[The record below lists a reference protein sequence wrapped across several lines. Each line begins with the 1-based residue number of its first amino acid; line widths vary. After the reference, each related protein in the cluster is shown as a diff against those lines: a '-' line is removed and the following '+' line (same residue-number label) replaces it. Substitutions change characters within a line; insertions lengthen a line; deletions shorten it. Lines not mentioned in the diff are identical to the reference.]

1 MTTHEIEG
9 NFNFYDELYKSLDDS
24 DDEDE
29 TNKCQIT
36 GLLLKDKSVS
46 LECNHHFNYDALYK
60 EICTQKYDFRTYN
73 VQMLSHK
80 DHRKFVT
87 SGFDYYIKCPYCRNI
102 QFTILPYYE
111 ELGLEQKY
119 GINCS
124 DKTLESSQNNYYYYS
139 RGYLLDTYTFKAYGA
154 TFKKSKETC
163 CYKSIHGYLCEGT
176 FIAPIPNTYVSACSP
191 HYKSEL
197 QKYKLL
203 EKNKLFLEK
212 KQILEEKK
220 QILEE
225 KKQIL
230 KEKKNS
236 KGLPKIKNELI
247 KNELI
252 KNELINQKNPIGQYV
267 PDILDDELNLEEEE
281 GLKQG
286 CTTILKSGP
295 NKGKQCCCKTVND
308 IGICKRHNL
317 KEPIL
322 KEPIKEKD

>member
-1 MTTHEIEG
+1 MSIHKMEG
-9 NFNFYDELYKSLDDS
+9 EFNFYDELYKSLDDS
-24 DDEDE
+24 DNEDDA
-29 TNKCQIT
+29 NMCQIT
-36 GLLLKDKSVS
+36 GLPLVDKFITM
-46 LECNHHFNYDALYK
+46 ECNHHFNYDALYK
-60 EICTQKYDFRTYN
+60 EICIQKFKFKTYDN
-73 VQMLSHK
+73 LHHK
-80 DHRKFVT
+80 DQNKLRK
-87 SGFDYYIKCPYCRNI
+87 SGLNYFIRCPYCRNI

-124 DKTLESSQNNYYYYS
+124 DKTLESPQNNYYYCN
-139 RGYLLDTYTFKAYGA
+139 RGYLLDTYSFKACGA
-154 TFKKSKETC
+154 TFKKSQETC
-163 CYKSIHGYLCEGT
+163 CYKSIHGYKCEGT
-176 FIAPIPNTYVSACSP
+176 FVAPISNTYVSACRP

-220 QILEE
+220 QILKE

-230 KEKKNS
+230 EEKKKS

-252 KNELINQKNPIGQYV
+252 NQNNPIGQYV
-267 PDILDDELNLEEEE
+267 PDILDELEKELN
-281 GLKQG
+281 QG
-286 CTTILKSGP
+286 CTAILKSGP

-308 IGICKRHNL
+308 VGICKRH
-317 KEPIL
+317 K
-322 KEPIKEKD
+322 PIKEKD

>member
-1 MTTHEIEG
+1 MTTHEIDE

-29 TNKCQIT
+29 TDKCQIT
-36 GLLLKDKSVS
+36 GLLLKEKSVS
-46 LECNHHFNYDALYK
+46 LECSHHFNYDALYTEMCK
-60 EICTQKYDFRTYN
+60 QKYVFGTYN
-73 VQMLSHK
+73 VKTLSYK
-80 DHRKFVT
+80 DQRTFVT

-124 DKTLESSQNNYYYYS
+124 DKTLESPQNNYYYCN

-154 TFKKSKETC
+154 TFKKSQETC
-163 CYKSIHGYLCEGT
+163 CYKSIHGYKCEGT
-176 FIAPIPNTYVSACSP
+176 FVAPISNTYVSACRP

-212 KQILEEKK
+212 KQILLEKK

-230 KEKKNS
+230 EEKK
-236 KGLPKIKNELI
+236 KTKKLPKI

-267 PDILDDELNLEEEE
+267 PDDPNEEIILEKDLN
-281 GLKQG
+281 QG
-286 CTTILKSGP
+286 CTIILKSGP

-308 IGICKRHNL
+308 VGICKRHNYCSIQL
-317 KEPIL
+317 IL
-322 KEPIKEKD
+322 

>member
-1 MTTHEIEG
+1 MTTHEIDEK
-9 NFNFYDELYKSLDDS
+9 FNFYDELYKSLDDS

-29 TNKCQIT
+29 TDKCQIT
-36 GLLLKDKSVS
+36 GLLLKEKSVS
-46 LECNHHFNYDALYK
+46 LECSHHFNYDALYTEMCK
-60 EICTQKYDFRTYN
+60 QKYVFGTYN
-73 VQMLSHK
+73 VKTLSYK
-80 DHRKFVT
+80 DQRTFVT

-124 DKTLESSQNNYYYYS
+124 DKTLESPQNNYYYCN

-154 TFKKSKETC
+154 TFKKSQETC
-163 CYKSIHGYLCEGT
+163 CYKSIHGYKCEGT
-176 FIAPIPNTYVSACSP
+176 FVAPISNTYVSACRP

-220 QILEE
+220 KT
-225 KKQIL
+225 KK
-230 KEKKNS
+230 
-236 KGLPKIKNELI
+236 LPKIKNDI
-247 KNELI
+247 
-252 KNELINQKNPIGQYV
+252 INQKNPIGQYV
-267 PDILDDELNLEEEE
+267 PDDPNEEIILEKDLN
-281 GLKQG
+281 QG

-308 IGICKRHNL
+308 VGICKRHNL
-317 KEPIL
+317 KD
-322 KEPIKEKD
+322 PIKEKDPII

>member
-60 EICTQKYDFRTYN
+60 EICKQKYDFRTYN

-176 FIAPIPNTYVSACSP
+176 FVAPIPNTYVSACSP

-212 KQILEEKK
+212 KQILKEKK

-230 KEKKNS
+230 KEKKKS

-252 KNELINQKNPIGQYV
+252 NKKNPIGQYV
-267 PDILDDELNLEEEE
+267 PDDETKPDEEEDEEEE
-281 GLKQG
+281 EEKEKEFKQG

-317 KEPIL
+317 KEPI
-322 KEPIKEKD
+322 KEKD

>member
-1 MTTHEIEG
+1 MTTHEIDEK
-9 NFNFYDELYKSLDDS
+9 FNFYDELYKSLDDS

-29 TNKCQIT
+29 TDKCQIT
-36 GLLLKDKSVS
+36 GLLLKEKSVS
-46 LECNHHFNYDALYK
+46 LECSHHFNYDALYTEMCK
-60 EICTQKYDFRTYN
+60 QKYVFGTYN
-73 VQMLSHK
+73 VKTLSYK
-80 DHRKFVT
+80 DQRTFVT

-124 DKTLESSQNNYYYYS
+124 DKTLESPQNNYYYCN

-154 TFKKSKETC
+154 TFKKSQETC
-163 CYKSIHGYLCEGT
+163 CYKSIHGYKCEGT
-176 FIAPIPNTYVSACSP
+176 FVAPISNTYVSACRP

-225 KKQIL
+225 KK
-230 KEKKNS
+230 KTKK
-236 KGLPKIKNELI
+236 LPKIKNDI
-247 KNELI
+247 
-252 KNELINQKNPIGQYV
+252 INQKNPIGQYV
-267 PDILDDELNLEEEE
+267 PDDPNEEIILEKDLN
-281 GLKQG
+281 QG

-308 IGICKRHNL
+308 VGICKRHS
-317 KEPIL
+317 
-322 KEPIKEKD
+322 PIKEKDPII

>member
-36 GLLLKDKSVS
+36 GLLLKEKSVS
-46 LECNHHFNYDALYK
+46 LECNHHFNYDALYT
-60 EICTQKYDFRTYN
+60 EICKQKYAFGTYN
-73 VQMLSHK
+73 VKTLSHK
-80 DHRKFVT
+80 DQRTFVT

-124 DKTLESSQNNYYYYS
+124 DKTLESSQNNYYYCN

-176 FIAPIPNTYVSACSP
+176 FVAPIPNTYVSACSP

-203 EKNKLFLEK
+203 EKNKLLLEK
-212 KQILEEKK
+212 KQ
-220 QILEE
+220 
-225 KKQIL
+225 
-230 KEKKNS
+230 S
-236 KGLPKIKNELI
+236 KGLLKIKN
-247 KNELI
+247 KLI

-267 PDILDDELNLEEEE
+267 PDDETKPEEEKE
-281 GLKQG
+281 LKQG

-317 KEPIL
+317 KEPS
-322 KEPIKEKD
+322 IKEKD

>member
-1 MTTHEIEG
+1 MTTHEIDEK
-9 NFNFYDELYKSLDDS
+9 FNFYDELYKSLDDS

-29 TNKCQIT
+29 TDKCQIT
-36 GLLLKDKSVS
+36 GLLLKEKSVS
-46 LECNHHFNYDALYK
+46 LECSHHFNYDALYTEMCK
-60 EICTQKYDFRTYN
+60 QKYVFGTYN
-73 VQMLSHK
+73 VKTLSYK
-80 DHRKFVT
+80 DQRTFVT

-124 DKTLESSQNNYYYYS
+124 DKTLESPQNNYYYCN

-154 TFKKSKETC
+154 TFKKSQETC
-163 CYKSIHGYLCEGT
+163 CYKSIHGYKCEGT
-176 FIAPIPNTYVSACSP
+176 FVAPISNTYVSACRP

-220 QILEE
+220 KT
-225 KKQIL
+225 KK
-230 KEKKNS
+230 
-236 KGLPKIKNELI
+236 LPKIKNDI
-247 KNELI
+247 
-252 KNELINQKNPIGQYV
+252 INQKNPIGQYV
-267 PDILDDELNLEEEE
+267 PDDPNEEIILEKDLN
-281 GLKQG
+281 QG

-308 IGICKRHNL
+308 VGICKRHS
-317 KEPIL
+317 
-322 KEPIKEKD
+322 PIKEKDPII

>member
-1 MTTHEIEG
+1 MTTHKIEG

-36 GLLLKDKSVS
+36 GSLLKDKSVS

-60 EICTQKYDFRTYN
+60 EICKQKYTFGTYN
-73 VQMLSHK
+73 VKTLSHK
-80 DHRKFVT
+80 DQRKFVT

-124 DKTLESSQNNYYYYS
+124 DKTLESSQNNYYYCN

-163 CYKSIHGYLCEGT
+163 CYKSIHGYKCEGT
-176 FIAPIPNTYVSACSP
+176 FVAPIPNTYVSACGP

-197 QKYKLL
+197 NKHKLL
-203 EKNKLFLEK
+203 EKNKIFLEKKQILLEK

-225 KKQIL
+225 KK
-230 KEKKNS
+230 KS
-236 KGLPKIKNELI
+236 KGLPKIKNDII
-247 KNELI
+247 KNDI
-252 KNELINQKNPIGQYV
+252 INQKNPIGQYV
-267 PDILDDELNLEEEE
+267 PEDELKPDILDVEKE
-281 GLKQG
+281 LKQG
-286 CTTILKSGP
+286 CTNILKSGP

-317 KEPIL
+317 KEPI
-322 KEPIKEKD
+322 KESPII